1 MFAGIGG
8 IDLGLERTG
17 GFRTAWFSEIEP
29 FANAVLRKHWPDV
42 PNLGDVRDL
51 GEGTP
56 YVDLIAAGFPCQP
69 FSLAGKRLAQEDPR
83 WLWPHVARRLVGH
96 LRPRY
101 VLLENVPGLRSKG
114 LGDVLQ
120 DLSALGYDA
129 EWEGISAAAV
139 GAPHRR
145 DRVWIVAY
153 PHRERSTERGVPEGQ
168 GRQGIPGPPRGDV
181 VGPSASRR
189 SGGRQGQGEVSDP
202 QRSGL
207 QGSAG
212 SGEQGAGRSCI
223 FATRSGERSWE
234 AFERELGRAAHGV
247 PAWLDGSWEH
257 GLSPLTDKGAA
268 RRTERLRAL
277 GNAVVPQVV
286 EVVGRLI
293 LADAARA

>member
-168 GRQGIPGPPRGDV
+168 GRQGIPGATLSAPVPPGAVVGGKARGRYPTPNARDYKGAPGAGSRERGGHASSLPAAVNDPGRRLNANWVEPLMGFPRGWTD
-181 VGPSASRR
+181 
-189 SGGRQGQGEVSDP
+189 
-202 QRSGL
+202 L
-207 QGSAG
+207 GS
-212 SGEQGAGRSCI
+212 
-223 FATRSGERSWE
+223 
-234 AFERELGRAAHGV
+234 
-247 PAWLDGSWEH
+247 
-257 GLSPLTDKGAA
+257 TD
-268 RRTERLRAL
+268 
-277 GNAVVPQVV
+277 
-286 EVVGRLI
+286 
-293 LADAARA
+293 